1 MQVRFCFLYLYST
14 NYLNLI
20 VLLTTTFL
28 LRLPKRWDNHWQP
41 QSQRMD
47 KELWGYVNF
56 VGQFDSLAEDT
67 RWMLEQLGNETWEE
81 FGASGWGEFGNE
93 SAFVG
98 SNMATH
104 GTSAR
109 TKLSQ
114 YINNTIV
121 ENMLDDFYFEGYMH
135 PKFNFTRYTVV
146 TDPWEMASVKQVKLF
161 IKQG

>member
-1 MQVRFCFLYLYST
+1 
-14 NYLNLI
+14 
-20 VLLTTTFL
+20 
-28 LRLPKRWDNHWQP
+28 
-41 QSQRMD
+41 MD

-67 RWMLEQLGNETWEE
+67 RRMLERLGNGTWEE
-81 FGASGWGEFGNE
+81 FGASGWGKFGNE

-121 ENMLDDFYFEGYMH
+121 ENMLDDFYFEDYMH
-135 PKFNFTRYTVV
+135 PKFNFTLYTVV
-146 TDPWEMASVKQVKLF
+146 SDP
-161 IKQG
+161 